1 MKNIIKNKVSLTLNP
16 QKNERTLSS
25 YQQPRNQ
32 ITNSAYSLR
41 TSNIINVHKDPKI
54 NNNNNINN
62 NNKYLICNTS
72 PNNKIGKNL
81 NLTRTLQNITRSSHS
96 REGILSNKLVHKNN
110 ILGNINSNISNN
122 SNFINVNNNR
132 HTIRMSNNNSITNH
146 QRTNLSLTE
155 NTQRMKYQRIS
166 IKTNINT
173 NSNNI
178 NNNISN
184 ISSPSNKTNFY
195 ANLNKVRISHK
206 AYGIIQAYA
215 TITSSGKRNYNEDRV
230 SIIYNIPKPQG
241 YTDNKNNP
249 WPNCSFFGLYDG
261 HGGSAACDFLRDN
274 LHKYIIN
281 DKYFPSNPQK
291 AIANGFIYA
300 EKMFFKNYTGL
311 DSSGSCAI
319 VVLIIENRVYIANV
333 GDSRAILS
341 AKNGT
346 KFYPLSR
353 DHRPGD
359 EKEYKRILDAGGKI
373 YKTEYEY
380 GNNNVKNANTNNNRY
395 NTNIN
400 NNTNNYSRYSNTNNN
415 NTYQRNINNY
425 TKKENITNNNNNRQN
440 NNSNKININI
450 NNYIKSPTNNNKIVN
465 NYINSRYS
473 NNQNKTM
480 SPNVSNINT
489 NKISTY
495 HATPN
500 NNNKTTTTINIKN
513 SSVIGPLRV
522 SPGKLSVSRT
532 IGDIAAKDPKFG
544 GNPNVII
551 SIPEIKY
558 FDNSDKNDFI
568 LIICD
573 GVYEKLKNKDI
584 IDFIWKEIS
593 KKKFPDIHNLAGYTI
608 EKLVNRCIEQDSS
621 DNLTVIMICLK
632 NYDKLKLFETPVPQ
646 TENIEQAKN
655 KKLAITVNMRQ
666 KSQSKKPLSMLLT
679 RMTHNNSQNIKK
691 IINLKNKDNNDNKD
705 KWKKNENK

>member
-1 MKNIIKNKVSLTLNP
+1 MRKIIKNKVSLTLNP
-16 QKNERTLSS
+16 QKNERIITS
-25 YQQPRNQ
+25 YPQHRNQ
-32 ITNSAYSLR
+32 ITNSAHTIK
-41 TSNIINVHKDPKI
+41 TSNIINNRKDQKQ
-54 NNNNNINN
+54 NNNTNVI
-62 NNKYLICNTS
+62 NNKYLIINTS
-72 PNNKIGKNL
+72 PNINITKHL

-110 ILGNINSNISNN
+110 ILSNISTNINNTSNYINN
-122 SNFINVNNNR
+122 SNNR
-132 HTIRMSNNNSITNH
+132 HTVSMSNTSSVYNH
-146 QRTNLSLTE
+146 QRSNFPLTE
-155 NTQRMKYQRIS
+155 NAQKSKYQRIS

-173 NSNNI
+173 NNYNNT
-178 NNNISN
+178 NMTN
-184 ISSPSNKTNFY
+184 ISSPSNKFSNCY

-300 EKMFFKNYTGL
+300 EKIFFKNYTGL

-319 VVLIIENRVYIANV
+319 VVLIIEKRVYIANV
-333 GDSRAILS
+333 GDSRALLS

-380 GNNNVKNANTNNNRY
+380 GNNTINNNNNSNNNINTINNIINNNRNNNNRY
-395 NTNIN
+395 SNNINNRNNTNIN
-400 NNTNNYSRYSNTNNN
+400 NNNKNTS
-415 NTYQRNINNY
+415 
-425 TKKENITNNNNNRQN
+425 NNNNRQN
-440 NNSNKININI
+440 NANFKYNPNL
-450 NNYIKSPTNNNKIVN
+450 NNYIKSPTTNSKTIN

-473 NNQNKTM
+473 NNQNKVM
-480 SPNVSNINT
+480 SPNNNINT
-489 NKISTY
+489 NKIASYTSTVI
-495 HATPN
+495 N
-500 NNNKTTTTINIKN
+500 SNKTPTINVK
-513 SSVIGPLRV
+513 SSSIIGPLRV

-532 IGDIAAKDPKFG
+532 IGDIAAKDPRYG

-584 IDFIWKEIS
+584 IDCIWKEIS
-593 KKKFPDIHNLAGYTI
+593 KKNFPDVHNLAGYTV
-608 EKLVNRCIEQDSS
+608 EKLVNKCLLENSS

-632 NYDKLKLFETPVPQ
+632 DYEKLKLFEAPVPQ
-646 TENIEQAKN
+646 TEDIEQVKA
-655 KKLAITVNMRQ
+655 KKLNITANIRQ

-679 RMTHNNSQNIKK
+679 KMIHNNSQNIKK
-691 IINLKNKDNNDNKD
+691 VINLKNKDIKDSREKNKIND
-705 KWKKNENK
+705 KK

>member
-1 MKNIIKNKVSLTLNP
+1 MKKIIKNKVSLTLNP
-16 QKNERTLSS
+16 QKNERTIPS
-25 YQQPRNQ
+25 YSQTNHP
-32 ITNSAYSLR
+32 ITNSASSLR
-41 TSNIINVHKDPKI
+41 TSNIMPTHKDKEQKQI
-54 NNNNNINN
+54 NI
-62 NNKYLICNTS
+62 NKYLICNTS
-72 PNNKIGKNL
+72 PNNKITKHL
-81 NLTRTLQNITRSSHS
+81 NLTRTLQTITRSSHS
-96 REGILSNKLVHKNN
+96 KEGILSNKLVHKNN
-110 ILGNINSNISNN
+110 VLSNINSNINYINTNNPRHTVSVSNN
-122 SNFINVNNNR
+122 TSINA
-132 HTIRMSNNNSITNH
+132 H
-146 QRTNLSLTE
+146 QRNNFSLTE
-155 NTQRMKYQRIS
+155 NAQRGKYQRIS
-166 IKTNINT
+166 IKTNNITNNTNNTNNNYSHNINT
-173 NSNNI
+173 NI
-178 NNNISN
+178 NN
-184 ISSPSNKTNFY
+184 ISSPTNKNYFY

-206 AYGIIQAYA
+206 AYGIIEAYA

-241 YTDNKNNP
+241 YNENKNIP

-300 EKMFFKNYTGL
+300 EKIFFKNYTGL

-319 VVLIIENRVYIANV
+319 VVLIVENRVYIANV

-346 KFYPLSR
+346 KIYPLSR

-359 EKEYKRILDAGGKI
+359 EKEYKRILEAGGKI

-380 GNNNVKNANTNNNRY
+380 GNNST
-395 NTNIN
+395 
-400 NNTNNYSRYSNTNNN
+400 NTNNN
-415 NTYQRNINNY
+415 NNNKINNIILNKY
-425 TKKENITNNNNNRQN
+425 GNNSNNNRPNNTNIKINFNVN
-440 NNSNKININI
+440 NN
-450 NNYIKSPTNNNKIVN
+450 IKTPISNNKVTT

-473 NNQNKTM
+473 HNASNSINLTNTNSNNRVISPNSNINQNK
-480 SPNVSNINT
+480 
-489 NKISTY
+489 ISSY
-495 HATPN
+495 YATPN
-500 NNNKTTTTINIKN
+500 NTNKTISINNIKS
-513 SSVIGPLRV
+513 SSVMGPLRV

-532 IGDIAAKDPKFG
+532 IGDIAAKDPRYG

-568 LIICD
+568 LMFCD

-584 IDFIWKEIS
+584 IDCIWKEIN
-593 KKKFPDIHNLAGYTI
+593 KKKFPDVHNMIGYSI
-608 EKLVNRCIEQDSS
+608 EKLVSKCLEQNST

-632 NYDKLKLFETPVPQ
+632 NYNKLKTYEAPIPQ
-646 TENIEQAKN
+646 TENIEQVKT
-655 KKLAITVNMRQ
+655 KKLNITANLRQ

-679 RMTHNNSQNIKK
+679 KMIHNNSQNIKK
-691 IINLKNKDNNDNKD
+691 IINLKNKDDKNSTKDINKD
-705 KWKKNENK
+705 INKERNRKTENK